1 MIYYF
6 LPGTGIFGGVK
17 VGCQFVEML
26 NSLGIRAVLAMP
38 EGKASQWFDSRAAVV
53 SDEEALAKITESDW
67 AMITWPPDYERLR
80 DLPAKLICHCQ
91 GTDVKMDPVFA
102 DHRFTILTCWGQ
114 AALYVR
120 EKFSRDSVDVGIS
133 ISDCFYFDGGQKY
146 ANLVAYMPRRGF
158 RTASSCIKK
167 CHGLDF
173 LPIEGLPE
181 WEVSRLLKKS
191 GIYLATAE
199 GEQFGLPAL
208 EAMAAGCVVLSVP
221 VKGGMEYLLDGDN
234 CFVTQPEDLAARLQW
249 IVRPENAPIME
260 KMRSRAMDTAFRY
273 RASLQIQRLK
283 GLLSSELRELIS

>member
-6 LPGTGIFGGVK
+6 LPDPGIFGGVK

-26 NSLGIRAVLAMP
+26 NSLGVRAVLALP
-38 EGKASQWFDSRAAVV
+38 EARAPQWFDARAAVV
-53 SDEEALAKITESDW
+53 SDEEALARITENDW

-80 DLPAKLICHCQ
+80 ELPARLMCHCQ

-102 DHRFTILTCWGQ
+102 DQRFSIMTCWEQ
-114 AALYVR
+114 AARYVR
-120 EKFSRDSVDVGIS
+120 EKFSRDSIDVGIS
-133 ISDCFYFDGGQKY
+133 ISDCFYFDGGQKH
-146 ANLVAYMPRRGF
+146 ANRVAYMPRRGF
-158 RTASSCIKK
+158 RIASSCIQK
-167 CHGLDF
+167 CRGLDF
-173 LPIEGLPE
+173 VPIEGLPE

-221 VKGGMEYLLDGDN
+221 VNGGMEYLLDGDN
-234 CFVTQPEDLAARLQW
+234 CFVTQPEDMAARLRW
-249 IVRPENAPIME
+249 IARRENKPLME
-260 KMRSRAMDTAFRY
+260 KMRCRAMDTAFQY
-273 RASLQIQRLK
+273 RPALQLRRLK